1 MAEREGRERM
11 GVGERVKNE
20 SYWIIRL
27 KNRERK
33 NRDRQKETHVERAWE
48 TDRVKQ
54 SLRQTEKE
62 RDYN

>member
-1 MAEREGRERM
+1 MVEREGRERM

-33 NRDRQKETHVERAWE
+33 DRDRQKETHAERAWE
-48 TDRVKQ
+48 TERV
-54 SLRQTEKE
+54 RQ
-62 RDYN
+62 RV